1 MRHNDDILWKVVLEE
16 VFDDFLRFIYPDAE
30 SVYDLERG
38 FEFLDKELAEMYP
51 EPEKEKDTRFAD
63 KLVKVYHRD
72 GGEEWVLLHIEIQ
85 GDTSKWREFPERMFR
100 YFYRILDRHRRP
112 VSAVAVF
119 TGLHGKMMPDHYR
132 YTQRDTQLL
141 YQYRTISILDYKDE
155 ELEKSDNPFA
165 QVVLASKVALF
176 EGRIPES
183 ELLDQKVF
191 IASRLLRRGFSKRK
205 VQAIF
210 TFLEGCILFEDPK
223 MNRTF
228 RERIQSQDKDNIMGI
243 EEYLK
248 SVGREEGIAL
258 GDEKRSRQ
266 VVEQLL
272 REGTYSN
279 EKIADLVGVTV
290 DFVQKVKASLNGK

>member
-1 MRHNDDILWKVVLEE
+1 
-16 VFDDFLRFIYPDAE
+16 
-30 SVYDLERG
+30 
-38 FEFLDKELAEMYP
+38 
-51 EPEKEKDTRFAD
+51 
-63 KLVKVYHRD
+63 
-72 GGEEWVLLHIEIQ
+72 
-85 GDTSKWREFPERMFR
+85 
-100 YFYRILDRHRRP
+100 
-112 VSAVAVF
+112 
-119 TGLHGKMMPDHYR
+119 
-132 YTQRDTQLL
+132 
-141 YQYRTISILDYKDE
+141 
-155 ELEKSDNPFA
+155 
-165 QVVLASKVALF
+165 VVLASKVALF

-191 IASRLLRRGFSKRK
+191 IASSLLRHGFSKRK

-243 EEYLK
+243 DEYLK
-248 SVGREEGIAL
+248 SVGREQGIAL
-258 GDEKRSRQ
+258 GEEKRSRQ

-272 REGTYSN
+272 RDGLYSV